1 MALTQ
6 CITYVHTFNLL
17 HHDVLLILQLP
28 LTSGLVLLGTLKK
41 KKRYLLL
48 VTTLRRAFFHEKNVG
63 SLFDQTA
70 T

>member
-1 MALTQ
+1 MALAQ

-17 HHDVLLILQLP
+17 HHDVLLTLQLP
-28 LTSGLVLLGTLKK
+28 LTSGLVLLGTLK